1 MSHQLSS
8 GLLRSVAA
16 AALLVSSLAGARD
29 ACATESF
36 PRAISEHLGAPYYP
50 ECAICH
56 VGGKTGGGTV
66 TTPFGR
72 SARARGLV
80 AEDEGILTA
89 VLDQMRSEKV
99 DSDADGVTDIDEI
112 IAGLDPNLPPD
123 DTIGL
128 QKYGCVGTVA
138 GAGSAPVPA
147 GAALLVVVAL
157 AVARRR
163 RRT

>member
-8 GLLRSVAA
+8 GLLRSLAA
-16 AALLVSSLAGARD
+16 AALLVSSLVGARE
-29 ACATESF
+29 ASATENF
-36 PRAISEHLGAPYYP
+36 PRAIGKHLGAPYYP

-89 VLDQMRSEKV
+89 VLDRMRSEKV

-112 IAGLDPNLPPD
+112 LAGSDPNLPPD

-138 GAGSAPVPA
+138 SERGARGPA

-157 AVARRR
+157 AAARRR
-163 RRT
+163 RRA

>member
-8 GLLRSVAA
+8 GLLRSLAA
-16 AALLVSSLAGARD
+16 AALLVSSLVGARE
-29 ACATESF
+29 ASATENF
-36 PRAISEHLGAPYYP
+36 PRAIGKHLGAPYYP

-112 IAGLDPNLPPD
+112 IAGSDPNLPPD

-138 GAGSAPVPA
+138 GAGSPIPA
-147 GAALLVVVAL
+147 GAALLVVAAL

-163 RRT
+163 RRA